1 MRYDL
6 VDLRLF
12 VAIADSG
19 NISRGASDC
28 YLAPSSASLRI
39 KSLEQA
45 LGVKLFKRQARGVVL
60 TPAGMIMR
68 EHAKRCLA
76 NLEQMHAHLA
86 PYANGVIGQVTMLAN
101 SSAIASFLPD
111 DLEDFLIE
119 NQKVRVLLDEKLSHD
134 IVKAVADGRA
144 DIGVV
149 TWDSEHP
156 SLTLHPYHDDELV
169 VVSKLEENI
178 ENTGSISFLKCL
190 EHVFISLQSGS
201 AIHTFLTGKA
211 SSVGQRM
218 DTRIQVGSFSA
229 IVALV
234 RAGAGISIVPRSVL
248 RKIDCTGIRV
258 SHLLEDWGNRR
269 LSICVPKNIDRV
281 NFYVD
286 LMLGHLLQAGV
297 RARDGVDS

>member
-19 NISRGASDC
+19 NISRGAGDC

-45 LGVKLFKRQARGVVL
+45 LGVKLFKRQARGVIL

-76 NLEQMHAHLA
+76 DLEQMHAHLA
-86 PYANGVIGQVTMLAN
+86 PYAEGVIGQVTMAAN

-111 DLEDFLIE
+111 DLEAFLIE
-119 NQKVRVLLDEKLSHD
+119 NPKVRIVLDEKLSHD

-149 TWDSEHP
+149 TWDNEHP
-156 SLTLHPYHDDELV
+156 SLALHPYREDELV
-169 VVSKLEENI
+169 VVSKLEENL
-178 ENTGSISFLKCL
+178 ENTGSIGFLECL
-190 EHVFISLQSGS
+190 SHAFISLQSGA

-218 DTRIQVGSFSA
+218 DTRIQVSSFSA

-248 RKIDCTGIRV
+248 RKINCKGVRV
-258 SHLLEDWGNRR
+258 SHLLEDWAMRR
-269 LSICVPKNIDRV
+269 LSICVPKNMDRK
-281 NFYVD
+281 NLYVE
-286 LMLGHLLQAGV
+286 LMLDHLLKAG
-297 RARDGVDS
+297 ARKLDKN